1 MLSVVGVLAVL
12 QLAAVAYDT
21 RGTSGGNGGTS
32 ASHLSSQSSG
42 SSVGSSG
49 GGEAAGVRR
58 KRLREGGVGASLEQ
72 EVSPKAATRTAER
85 SVRVKSRK
93 DAAWR
98 DVHGDG
104 DSLGTDGEAVAPQM
118 RRHDLVPGVN
128 FHQKPG
134 GSHARQSGRA
144 GREAGG

>member
-21 RGTSGGNGGTS
+21 RGTSGGNGGPS

-42 SSVGSSG
+42 GSVGSSG

-58 KRLREGGVGASLEQ
+58 KRLREGASLEQ
-72 EVSPKAATRTAER
+72 EVSPRAATRTAER
-85 SVRVKSRK
+85 SVRVKGRK